1 MSWNVQGSMRGDGV
15 PVAPGMLDGE
25 AVAAGIMKAEGAILD
40 LFQETGLQDPQGVV
54 HSENQWRHHGY
65 HAYPGVDAQAA
76 SAAAVRGGLLI
87 ALWADVFAAEE
98 VRDIVDI
105 VPGNAMALD
114 VVTAGA
120 TLTVINVHGPGSG
133 GDSWASK
140 ASFWADV
147 AMYAAAKSAGGTR
160 AVLLGGDFNVW
171 LESPWHPSTRRFQ
184 ALWEQC
190 DFHRAGPEREEDRRP
205 TRAGHRLDSF
215 LQNSPLVP
223 WAARERPHLAPGRS
237 PASLASDHGPVVLDL
252 PLAVAGKERVTR
264 MAYSHAQDRLH
275 AIRPDSPGVGEAAAA
290 VLQKACGDRRLQAWL
305 SSDQDTATM
314 GTSEVQVV
322 FDMLYAFRDDVSRV
336 TGVRMPSGVDPQYP
350 YGQAETEESLSQVLS
365 DQQALAWRAHEL
377 WHQDAAAA
385 GLHSQEA
392 SALLQHLWRVD
403 PELSPASVEDL
414 RAALDQQLHQLE
426 TRVEELRGVLRSN
439 RRRSIRDYWR
449 GRVPDLQL
457 RWTAIRGAINVVNYA
472 PSGLWSV
479 SVRESEKV
487 LLEASD
493 VIGEV
498 QRYWEALYAKRP
510 VNLPAFERLVWANI
524 PKGVPEEWRS
534 VQGYTLQDLK
544 DAVAD
549 DKAPGSNR
557 VTAAL
562 IAELPEPVQG
572 LLLHAYRAIL
582 RAADVP
588 ESWHEAIIW
597 LMPKGTATGN
607 LDEYRLIALGQQDMR
622 MLMTP
627 LMRRFTAVLARKG
640 LAADWQFGAMPG
652 STAAALVFLAQRRL
666 QRGLEENHVLAFDV
680 SKAFDTA
687 PHGALALLLR
697 HMGVPEEL
705 IKLFHTPSCG
715 SLVRIVTA
723 HGPTPSIRVHRG
735 LRQAS
740 AESAVL
746 YLLPL
751 EPLLRSLACKAWG
764 DARHAVPPLVQAY
777 CDDLLLMAHSLPQ
790 FLEYAAAIARYL
802 TDMGM
807 SLNVGECAYANTA
820 RIHSIMVCLSPGEH
834 GVPMGMLTCQGHGT
848 ILGPAPRSQGGG
860 DHEGETCTLV

>member
-25 AVAAGIMKAEGAILD
+25 AVAAGIMQAEGAIPG

-65 HAYPGVDAQAA
+65 HAFPGVDAQAA

-87 ALWADVFAAEE
+87 ALRADVFAAEE
-98 VRDIVDI
+98 VRDVVDI
-105 VPGNAMALD
+105 VPGKAMALD
-114 VVTAGA
+114 VVTAGG

-147 AMYAAAKSAGGTR
+147 AMYAAAKSAGGTK

-171 LESPWHPSTRRFQ
+171 LESPWHPTTRRFQ

-190 DFHRAGPEREEDRRP
+190 GFHRAGPEQEEDRRP
-205 TRAGHRLDSF
+205 KRAGHQLDSF
-215 LQNSPLVP
+215 LLNSQLVP

-237 PASLASDHGPVVLDL
+237 PASLGPDHGPVVLDI

-264 MAYSHAQDRLH
+264 MAYSHAQGRLH
-275 AIRPDSPGVGEAAAA
+275 ALRPDSPGVREAAAV
-290 VLQKACGDRRLQAWL
+290 VLQKACEDRQLRAWL

-314 GTSEVQVV
+314 GTPEVQAV
-322 FDMLYAFRDDVSRV
+322 FDLLYAFRDDVSRV
-336 TGVRMPSGVDPQYP
+336 TGVRMPSGMDPQYP
-350 YGQAETEESLSQVLS
+350 YGQAETEASPAQVLS
-365 DQQALAWRAHEL
+365 DQRALAWRAHAL
-377 WHQDAAAA
+377 WQRDAATA

-392 SALLQHLWRVD
+392 AALLRHLRQVD
-403 PELSPASVEDL
+403 PDPSPATVEDL

-439 RRRSIRDYWR
+439 RRRSIKDYWR
-449 GRVPDLQL
+449 GKVPDLQL
-457 RWTAIRGAINVVNYA
+457 RWTAKGGGINVVNSA

-479 SVRESEKV
+479 RVRESEKV

-498 QRYWEALYAKRP
+498 QRYWEVLYAKRP
-510 VNLPAFERLVWANI
+510 VNLPAFERLVRAHI
-524 PKGVPEEWRS
+524 PRGVPEEWRS
-534 VQGYTLQDLK
+534 VQDYTLQDLT
-544 DAVAD
+544 DAVRQAVAD

-562 IAELPEPVQG
+562 IAELPQPVQG
-572 LLLHAYRAIL
+572 LLVHAYRAIL
-582 RAADVP
+582 RGAHVP

-607 LDEYRLIALGQQDMR
+607 VDEYRPLALGQQDMR

-652 STAAALVFLAQRRL
+652 STAAAPVFLAQRRL
-666 QRGLEENHVLAFDV
+666 QRGQEENHVLAFDV

-705 IKLFHTPSCG
+705 IRLFNTLSCG

-723 HGPTPSIRVHRG
+723 HGPTPSIRLHRG
-735 LRQAS
+735 LRQDS

-746 YLLPL
+746 YLLLL
-751 EPLLRSLACKAWG
+751 EPLLRSLACKARG
-764 DARHAVPPLVQAY
+764 DTRHAVPPLVQAY
-777 CDDLLLMAHSLPQ
+777 CDDLVLIAHSLPQ
-790 FLEYAAAIARYL
+790 FLE
-802 TDMGM
+802 
-807 SLNVGECAYANTA
+807 
-820 RIHSIMVCLSPGEH
+820 
-834 GVPMGMLTCQGHGT
+834 
-848 ILGPAPRSQGGG
+848 
-860 DHEGETCTLV
+860 